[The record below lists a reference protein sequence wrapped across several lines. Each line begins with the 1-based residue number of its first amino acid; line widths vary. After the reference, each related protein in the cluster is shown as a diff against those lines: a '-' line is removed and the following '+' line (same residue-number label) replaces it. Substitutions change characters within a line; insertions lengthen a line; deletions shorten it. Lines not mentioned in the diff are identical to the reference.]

1 MGSKGIRVLVVE
13 DNPSDVRIL
22 REAFATYPKDTFD
35 PVYETCLQGALQRL
49 SREKFEAILLDLFL
63 PDAFGLET
71 LQRVQEVRAG
81 IPIVVWTGLHDQRTA
96 LQALELGARCYLVKD
111 FLEPSALIKALRG
124 YVTQE
129 K

>member
-1 MGSKGIRVLVVE
+1 MESKGIKVLVVE
-13 DNPSDVRIL
+13 DNPSDERIL
-22 REAFATYPKDTFD
+22 RAAFESYPKGSFD
-35 PVYETCLQGALQRL
+35 AVYETCLQGALQRL
-49 SREKFEAILLDLFL
+49 AREEFEAVLLDLFL

-71 LQRVQEVRAG
+71 LQKVQEARAG
-81 IPIVVWTGLHDQRTA
+81 IPIVVWTGLHDQGTA
-96 LQALELGARCYLVKD
+96 LHALELGARCYLVKD

>member
-1 MGSKGIRVLVVE
+1 MESKGIKVLVVE
-13 DNPSDVRIL
+13 DNPSDERIL
-22 REAFATYPKDTFD
+22 REAFATYPKNTFD
-35 PVYETCLQGALQRL
+35 PVYESCLQGALKRL

-71 LQRVQEVRAG
+71 LQKVQEVRAG

-111 FLEPSALIKALRG
+111 FLEPGALIKALRG